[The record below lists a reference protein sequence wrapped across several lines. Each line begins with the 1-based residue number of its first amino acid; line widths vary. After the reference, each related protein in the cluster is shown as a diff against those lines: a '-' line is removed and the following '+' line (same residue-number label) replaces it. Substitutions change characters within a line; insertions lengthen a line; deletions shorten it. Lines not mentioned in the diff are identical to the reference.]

1 MDVQA
6 KATQSCFHTHRI
18 LVAEFGNPISAA
30 EQEMKQ
36 RRTSYML
43 ATDQRRN
50 PREEYF
56 ASRQAPDQQKA
67 EPYSYDPSAKSRC
80 VDVTERVLF

>member
-1 MDVQA
+1 ME
-6 KATQSCFHTHRI
+6 QSRTPDICP
-18 LVAEFGNPISAA
+18 LVAEFGSPISAA

-36 RRTSYML
+36 RRTSYLL

-56 ASRQAPDQQKA
+56 ASRQAPEQQKSDT
-67 EPYSYDPSAKSRC
+67 YSYDLSAKSRF
-80 VDVTERVLF
+80 VIPKRLRST